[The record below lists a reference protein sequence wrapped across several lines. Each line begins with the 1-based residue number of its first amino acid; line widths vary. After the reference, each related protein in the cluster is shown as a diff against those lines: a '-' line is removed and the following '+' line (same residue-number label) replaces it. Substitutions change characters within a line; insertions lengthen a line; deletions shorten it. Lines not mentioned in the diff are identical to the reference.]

1 VAVNPNCSIISVV
14 GGKGGVG
21 KSVFTAN
28 LATATS
34 IELRTPVLL
43 IDFDQKSCGDQN
55 FITGFQKP
63 KTMSEVCAFTGTIN
77 PRNLTAVLN
86 VHPQIPLHYI
96 AAIKNPGE
104 IFSVNTSI
112 AIKQIHTLS
121 NFYKYIYI
129 DLGTSFEDPQ
139 LKSLEMSTLIISVTT
154 PEVLTINQTLRQL
167 NELAAQTIPQQM
179 VQVVV
184 NKFTNAGL
192 AIPNIE
198 KSLRKK
204 VLATIPQDDL
214 TAMAALKRGVPFVLS
229 ASKTPVSSSY
239 HNLVRTLS
247 GGLLQRLKSVEKSNL
262 NLGSNDGGGQASGES
277 SSNKQVDARTHL
289 KLTIHRRLIKDLN
302 LKNDDISKAKEDLE
316 LERKLQNDVKVAIGK
331 ILEQEA
337 RGISQTDRKQ
347 IIKEVLDEALGLG
360 PLEDLLA
367 MESVSEIMV
376 NGYNKIFIEKNGKI
390 QLSKIHFTSNT
401 QLRNVIERIV
411 SPLGRRI
418 DEKTPYVDARLE
430 DGSRVNAI
438 IEPLSIDGPAL
449 TIRKFRKDSFGVDEY
464 LKYNSCTKQ
473 MMDFLKLSV
482 AHGKNVIISGGTGS
496 GKTTLLNCLSSFIP
510 VDERIITV
518 EDAAELQ
525 LKQEHVV
532 RLETRPANMEGT
544 GAITIRDL
552 VKNSLRMRPDRIVVG
567 ECRDGAALDMLS
579 AMNTGHDG
587 SMTTVHSNSPREAI
601 SRLETLCM
609 MAGMDLPAKAIREQ
623 IAGAVDLIVQI
634 SRLSDGSRKV
644 MAIAEV
650 QGIQGDQVTLQE
662 VFEFKETGYDKNR
675 RIVGKFLS
683 KGLIPKFV
691 QDLKERGVPVPQNLF
706 SNEMDPHQAQ
716 INQER
721 SQQMR
726 RPRIRKAGG
735 ES

>member
-1 VAVNPNCSIISVV
+1 MAINPNCSVISVV

-28 LATATS
+28 LATATCL
-34 IELRTPVLL
+34 ELRTPALL
-43 IDFDQKSCGDQN
+43 IDFDQQSCGDQN

-63 KTMSEVCAFTGTIN
+63 KTINEVCAFTGALN
-77 PRNLTAVLN
+77 ARNLSAVLN

-104 IFSVNTSI
+104 LFTTNVSV
-112 AIKQIHTLS
+112 AIKQIQTLS

-129 DLGTSFEDPQ
+129 DLGNQ
-139 LKSLEMSTLIISVTT
+139 LEELQMKTLELSTLILAVTT
-154 PEVLTINQTLRQL
+154 PEILTVNQTMRLL
-167 NELAAQTIPQQM
+167 NDLAAASIPQQCI
-179 VQVVV
+179 QVVV
-184 NKFTNAGL
+184 NIENKAGI
-192 AIPNIE
+192 AVPNIE
-198 KSLRKK
+198 KSLRKT
-204 VLATIPQDDL
+204 VLGTIPQDDL
-214 TAMAALKRGVPFVLS
+214 TAMAALKRGAPFVF
-229 ASKTPVSSSY
+229 SSSSSAIAASY
-239 HNLVRTLS
+239 HTIVRALS
-247 GGLLQRLKSVEKSNL
+247 GGLLQRLKTVQKPTLSFATATPTAESED
-262 NLGSNDGGGQASGES
+262 GSKA
-277 SSNKQVDARTHL
+277 KPQVDGRTHL
-289 KLTIHRRLIKDLN
+289 KITIHRRLIKDLN
-302 LKNDDISKAKEDLE
+302 LKNDDITKAKEDPE
-316 LERKLQNDVKVAIGK
+316 LDRKLQNDVKVTIGK
-331 ILEQEA
+331 ILDQEA
-337 RGISQTDRKQ
+337 KGLNNVDRKQ
-347 IIKEVLDEALGLG
+347 IIKEVVDEALGLG

-367 MESVSEIMV
+367 LESVSEIMV

-390 QLSKIHFTSNT
+390 QLSKIHFTSNI

-449 TIRKFRKDSFGVDEY
+449 TIRKFRKDSFGIDQY
-464 LKYNSCTKQ
+464 IQYNSCTRQ

-482 AHGKNVIISGGTGS
+482 SNGKNVIISGGTGS
-496 GKTTLLNCLSSFIP
+496 GKTTLLNCMSSFIP

-644 MAIAEV
+644 LNITEV
-650 QGIQGDQVTLQE
+650 QGIQGDAVTLQD
-662 VFEFKETGYDKNR
+662 VFEFKETGYDKDR
-675 RIVGKFLS
+675 RIVGKFIS

-691 QDLKERGVPVPQNLF
+691 QELKERGVNIPKDLF
-706 SNEMDPHQAQ
+706 SNDADPAVADAA
-716 INQER
+716 NNR
-721 SQQMR
+721 PNPMR
-726 RPRIRKAGG
+726 RPLKKVGG
-735 ES
+735 E